1 MKRKSIVVLISGNGS
16 NLQAIIDAVKCGEI
30 NADISLVVSNKA
42 DAYGLDRAANAGIR
56 TLVISYQTFKKQ
68 GKLRIEYELEM
79 ARKIKDVVDPDIMVL
94 AGFML
99 ILSENFIQQFKNI
112 INLHPALPGQFD
124 GTHAIER
131 AFTAFTNGEIKST
144 GVMVHR
150 VIPEVDRGPVILK
163 QTVDILPTDT
173 IESLE
178 ERIHAIEHQL
188 IVKAIN
194 KELNE

>member
-68 GKLRIEYELEM
+68 GKSRIEYELEM